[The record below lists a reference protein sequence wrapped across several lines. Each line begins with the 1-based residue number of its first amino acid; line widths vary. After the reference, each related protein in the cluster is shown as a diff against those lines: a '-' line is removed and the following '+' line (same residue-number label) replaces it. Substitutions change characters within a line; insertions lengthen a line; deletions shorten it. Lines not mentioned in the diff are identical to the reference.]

1 MPETAPT
8 APGIS
13 QIGQIAIAVRNLAQA
28 VGFYRDI
35 LGLPFLFEASGMAF
49 FDCGGVRLMLT
60 VPESPEFDH
69 PASLVYYKVPDVR
82 QAAETLRA
90 RGAAFEREPHVVAR
104 MPGYDLWMAFLRD
117 PERNLLAIMSE
128 QPRD

>member
-1 MPETAPT
+1 MSETAFT
-8 APGIS
+8 PGIS
-13 QIGQIAIAVRNLAQA
+13 QIGQIAIAVKDLPRA
-28 VGFYRDI
+28 VAFYRDV

-49 FDCGGVRLMLT
+49 FDCGGVRVMLT

-69 PASLVYYKVPDVR
+69 PASLIYYKVPEVR
-82 QAAETLRA
+82 QAAAALRA
-90 RGAAFEREPHVVAR
+90 RGAVFERDPHVVAR

-117 PERNLLAIMSE
+117 PDRNLLAIMSE